1 MLKLKRRNLEEPRW
15 LTSTDMAKEMLAERI
30 NVPEKTEVS
39 ITDGTIRIKGK
50 NGEVSLK
57 VAYPQLAITKEN
69 NDVVVKA
76 NSKAK
81 RHKRMVYTY
90 ASHIR
95 NMIRG
100 ANEGYIYRLKICSGH
115 FPMTVKVD
123 GKFVVISNF
132 LGEKTPRKAPILDG
146 VKVVVSG
153 EAITV
158 ESSDLN
164 NAGQTAANIETATKI
179 RNRDRRVFQDG
190 IYIT

>member
-1 MLKLKRRNLEEPRW
+1 
-15 LTSTDMAKEMLAERI
+15 MAKEMLVERI

-39 ITDGTIRIKGK
+39 ITEGTIRIKGK
-50 NGEVSLK
+50 RGEVSSK
-57 VAYPQLAITKEN
+57 IAYPKLMITKEN
-69 NDVVVKA
+69 NDVVLKA
-76 NSKAK
+76 NSRAK
-81 RHKRMVYTY
+81 KHKRMVYTY

-95 NMIRG
+95 NMIIG

-164 NAGQTAANIETATKI
+164 SAGQTAANIETATKI

-190 IYIT
+190 IYITEKP